1 MYLLSDDEDAKTLEA
16 GDATGKG
23 EKKPQINLQQLMM
36 QIPPNF
42 EKAEIHGVSFIRI
55 DTDDLREL
63 AKWLTL
69 NCLRQII
76 IQNSANA
83 AGDRFLM

>member
-16 GDATGKG
+16 GETTGKG

-42 EKAEIHGVSFIRI
+42 EKAEIHGVRLLEL
-55 DTDDLREL
+55 TDVMLE
-63 AKWLTL
+63 
-69 NCLRQII
+69 
-76 IQNSANA
+76 S
-83 AGDRFLM
+83 